1 MVTSDKVIGSEKM
14 TSDKLLCL
22 ISESVQV
29 DKEDKYFA
37 FIDSA
42 LNCLPQS
49 SHKYFFHGMRVGYVH
64 QESTDVPFSVI
75 YVVQVA

>member
-1 MVTSDKVIGSEKM
+1 MVTSDKVIGSVKM

-49 SHKYFFHGMRVGYVH
+49 SQSVMFVHGMRVGYVH

-75 YVVQVA
+75 YVVVA